1 MFINVFSLEK
11 NMGEE
16 SHHLEQIYALAE
28 SNPAELLNQVAKI
41 RELRLKGKD
50 VPEKL
55 LSLAPYVYPTE
66 MLQRRGFAEFML
78 LDEYSLSYATPQKF
92 AHHRAQKIS
101 SFYPDC
107 SIADISCGVGG
118 QLLELCKETSAIGIE
133 KDLIRYWLAKINLAL
148 AHHLKIISFN
158 PAIYNEDALNQLKVA
173 SLLKEFKV
181 FLCDSWREGGKY
193 YPGLQEL
200 YATYPDKYFIYEL
213 KPLEQ
218 VGILFSTYSFLFG
231 KCILEY
237 YGEEDRCSRLTAYHG
252 RGKVV
257 EFFQEEGMNWNLS
270 MSHERAEGAVDQA
283 QEKLIQGFPT
293 HDFFVLN
300 KGIVEKGF
308 SSLLNFPVFQVD
320 KKRFLVELGSAG
332 NLKVIKFFSPI
343 VSSADI
349 VEISTYLQENY
360 GDYHVT
366 LRLEI
371 PSEEYW
377 GFVQDNNLLTNKESV
392 NRFSLFRHKEVYHLV
407 EEKKR

>member
-1 MFINVFSLEK
+1 
-11 NMGEE
+11 MGEE
-16 SHHLEQIYALAE
+16 SHHLEQIYVLAE

-50 VPEKL
+50 LPEKL
-55 LSLAPYVYPTE
+55 LSLAPYVYPLE

-92 AHHRAQKIS
+92 ARHRAQKIS
-101 SFYPDC
+101 AYYPDC
-107 SIADISCGVGG
+107 SVADISCGAGG
-118 QLLELCKETSAIGIE
+118 QLLELCKEGSAIGIE
-133 KDLIRYWLAKINLAL
+133 KDQVRYWLAKINLAL
-148 AHHLKIISFN
+148 AHYLKIIHFN
-158 PAIYNEDALNQLKVA
+158 PAIYNEDALNSLKVLP
-173 SLLKEFKV
+173 LLNEIKV
-181 FLCDSWREGGKY
+181 ILCDSWRDAGTY
-193 YPGLQEL
+193 SPDLHEL
-200 YATYPDKYFIYEL
+200 YQLYSDKYLVYEF

-218 VGILFSTYSFLFG
+218 VGKIFQKYPFLFG
-231 KCILEY
+231 KCVLEY

-252 RGKVV
+252 RGKAV
-257 EFFQEEGMNWNLS
+257 EFLQEEGMNWNLS

-283 QEKLIQGFPT
+283 KEKLIQGFPT

-320 KKRFLVELGSAG
+320 RKRFLVELGSASSI
-332 NLKVIKFFSPI
+332 KVVKFFSPI

-360 GDYHVT
+360 DDYHVT

-377 GFVQDNNLLTNKESV
+377 GFVQDNHLLTNKESP
-392 NRFSLFRHKEVYHLV
+392 NRFSLFRYKDVFHLV
-407 EEKKR
+407 EEKKV